1 MTILETPKS
10 ANPGTPGVAST
21 SAETFSDFRLRPGN
35 QLTPRQNPNHLEK
48 MKKRENRYG
57 DLLENI
63 LKKDRSGDLPKKGP
77 KTPKIGLGA
86 TIISTPNIAF

>member
-1 MTILETPKS
+1 MRILEIPKS
-10 ANPGTPGVAST
+10 ASPGTPGEAST

-35 QLTPRQNPNHLEK
+35 PLTPRQNPIKLENY
-48 MKKRENRYG
+48 KKKINRYG
-57 DLLENI
+57 NLLENFE
-63 LKKDRSGDLPKKGP
+63 KKESSGKSP

>member
-1 MTILETPKS
+1 MTIFKIPKS

-35 QLTPRQNPNHLEK
+35 QLTPRPNQNN
-48 MKKRENRYG
+48 
-57 DLLENI
+57 LENFD
-63 LKKDRSGDLPKKGP
+63 KKESSGNPPKPLYYPTKFNP
-77 KTPKIGLGA
+77 KNPKIGLGA